1 MIFDLHIH
9 EAGHSA
15 DSKLNIEDLIRDAKA
30 VGLDGVCITDHDD
43 LGLRPIAEELSV
55 KYDMTIIVGVEIYT
69 TDGDLLC
76 YGIDEMP
83 KQRLS
88 ARETIEYVHGRGG
101 VCIAAHPYRHNNRG
115 VKDLISELDLDAIEA
130 FNGRTDLKSNEK
142 ALKLAR
148 LKGIPVTGSSDAH
161 SIGEIGN
168 YATEFEQ
175 DIYCEADFISAIKSE
190 LFKPVSLAG
199 LTTEMQKLA

>member
-43 LGLRPIAEELSV
+43 LGLRPLAEKLSIEHN
-55 KYDMTIIVGVEIYT
+55 MTIIVGVEIYT

-83 KQRLS
+83 SERMS
-88 ARETIEYVHGRGG
+88 AKETIEYVHQRGG

-115 VKDLISELDLDAIEA
+115 IKDLISELDLDAVEA
-130 FNGRTDLKSNEK
+130 FNGRTDLKSNQK
-142 ALKLAR
+142 ALKLAK
-148 LKGIPVTGSSDAH
+148 LKGLPVTGSSDAH

-175 DIYCEADFISAIKSE
+175 NIMCEADFITAIKSGG
-190 LFKPVSLAG
+190 FKPISLIG
-199 LTTEMQKLA
+199 LITENQKLA